1 MNKMDRNEMVHQI
14 VGIEAMLENGLF
26 EDPTEEQELQKEK
39 ESLERKVRQMEIEE
53 ILEKT
58 EDEQEKVELVSE
70 KEKLDLQ
77 EELEQLKGKTVYA
90 YIAAPDKILLRKF
103 TVDDLFLVRGEKM
116 VAVGYFHFPLKL
128 ISGITTVNKVWFSF
142 ERNDKEARTILSRQE
157 CKEFAKD
164 MEDLN
169 NRIRDRVTEHTSK
182 ISVIERGEIVMPQ
195 QSVTGKNNTEKE

>member
-39 ESLERKVRQMEIEE
+39 ESLERKVRLMEIEE

-58 EDEQEKVELVSE
+58 EDEQEKAELLSE

-77 EELEQLKGKTVYA
+77 EELEQVKGKTVYA
-90 YIAAPDKILLRKF
+90 YIAVPDKILLRKF

-116 VAVGYFHFPLKL
+116 VTVGYFHLPLKL
-128 ISGITTVNKVWFSF
+128 IGGIRTINKIWFSF

-182 ISVIERGEIVMPQ
+182 ISVIERGEIVV
-195 QSVTGKNNTEKE
+195 SRESAAGKNNTEKE

>member
-26 EDPTEEQELQKEK
+26 EDPTEEQKLQKEK
-39 ESLERKVRQMEIEE
+39 ESLERKVRLMDIQELLEE
-53 ILEKT
+53 A
-58 EDEQEKVELVSE
+58 EDDQEKAELLSE

-128 ISGITTVNKVWFSF
+128 IGGITTATEWRRIHCTTWKKLAYLFTFPVFMLSYVPIVIQSLFVTPEWTPIRHTRALS
-142 ERNDKEARTILSRQE
+142 ARQI
-157 CKEFAKD
+157 C
-164 MEDLN
+164 
-169 NRIRDRVTEHTSK
+169 
-182 ISVIERGEIVMPQ
+182 GEIREDA
-195 QSVTGKNNTEKE
+195 G

>member
-39 ESLERKVRQMEIEE
+39 ESLERKVRLMEIEE

-116 VAVGYFHFPLKL
+116 VRLAIFIFH
-128 ISGITTVNKVWFSF
+128 
-142 ERNDKEARTILSRQE
+142 
-157 CKEFAKD
+157 
-164 MEDLN
+164 
-169 NRIRDRVTEHTSK
+169 
-182 ISVIERGEIVMPQ
+182 
-195 QSVTGKNNTEKE
+195 

>member
-26 EDPTEEQELQKEK
+26 EDPTEEQKLQKEK
-39 ESLERKVRQMEIEE
+39 ESLERKVRLMDIQELLEE
-53 ILEKT
+53 A
-58 EDEQEKVELVSE
+58 EDDQEKAELLSE

-142 ERNDKEARTILSRQE
+142 ERNDKEACAILSLQE
-157 CKEFAKD
+157 CQQFAKD

-169 NRIRDRVTEHTSK
+169 NRIRDRVAEHTFK
-182 ISVIERGEIVMPQ
+182 ISVIERGEIVMSQ
-195 QSVTGKNNTEKE
+195 EETSSKIEEKE